1 VAARKRDNTSSGK
14 SAGADQICDRCGAHN
29 VARAGSC
36 ASCGGT
42 RFAPAFVREL
52 RRVNRAFAVQ
62 VVEPYDAAEDPRPRL
77 SLYRGW
83 PQPKSFSIVS
93 AEQWEAVKAIVDTEL
108 APFLGWKSR
117 RAVAQALKEQ
127 RERADELT
135 DDVKEVIAQNPALI
149 AQIVAGI
156 DLERVT
162 DEDIPQIGRALGEI
176 ARIFTDADYSL
187 RLAIERVVKKLPSQ
201 GERAVQQLGELM
213 ESLTLSQIAAVTGE
227 VRRRINLLNLFKE
240 RVLDERTYE
249 IRGDG
254 SIHRLLEQAMWI
266 VDERYWLMHS
276 NSHLRTVVGKDLA
289 KQDKRFEQQRP
300 DFVCGSVDNKLIII
314 EIKRPSH
321 TLEVDDLNQLETY
334 VRLCNKYD
342 DDHSTFDAYLVGN
355 RQSDDLRETL
365 KLRRE
370 TFKVRTYTQLIKD
383 TERRYEG
390 YLQAREPAAA

>member
-1 VAARKRDNTSSGK
+1 
-14 SAGADQICDRCGAHN
+14 
-29 VARAGSC
+29 
-36 ASCGGT
+36 
-42 RFAPAFVREL
+42 
-52 RRVNRAFAVQ
+52 
-62 VVEPYDAAEDPRPRL
+62 
-77 SLYRGW
+77 
-83 PQPKSFSIVS
+83 
-93 AEQWEAVKAIVDTEL
+93 
-108 APFLGWKSR
+108 
-117 RAVAQALKEQ
+117 
-127 RERADELT
+127 
-135 DDVKEVIAQNPALI
+135 
-149 AQIVAGI
+149 
-156 DLERVT
+156 
-162 DEDIPQIGRALGEI
+162 
-176 ARIFTDADYSL
+176 
-187 RLAIERVVKKLPSQ
+187 
-201 GERAVQQLGELM
+201 
-213 ESLTLSQIAAVTGE
+213 
-227 VRRRINLLNLFKE
+227 LNLFKE

-390 YLQAREPAAA
+390 YLQALEPAAA